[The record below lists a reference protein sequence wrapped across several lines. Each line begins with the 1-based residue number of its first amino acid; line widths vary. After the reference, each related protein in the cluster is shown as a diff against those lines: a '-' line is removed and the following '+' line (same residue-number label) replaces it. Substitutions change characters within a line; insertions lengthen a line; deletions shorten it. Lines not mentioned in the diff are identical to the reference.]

1 MMVSDSGAAFG
12 ALHHS
17 KFTILRT
24 PNSLLMKG
32 ITSLISVLFLCPLL
46 AFSSFNAD
54 SELNKIKASDVVGPI
69 EIIDE
74 ATGIVETLN
83 EGQIFPAEGTIVTGE
98 EASVILYFSNG
109 SLLVVGAE
117 TSLNINEFDQKPFD
131 SAATYEGVNVVNQNV
146 NQYFLGNEQ
155 NGIYNGYSWW
165 PLLTGACE
173 ATSFSHFY
181 NYEPHTFNNVVPKHG
196 ILSQLYFTQLQR
208 SLVSFGTK
216 YSGMK
221 KNAGPPYYRAAKP
234 WPPIDANNDYKRFK
248 SLSPAL

>member
-1 MMVSDSGAAFG
+1 MATFRDVATGAQETRPFTSISINPPARTVDALKDSPGELLDSDGLVNVDPLTLRHRKYKNVFAFG
-12 ALHHS
+12 DCA
-17 KFTILRT
+17 
-24 PNSLLMKG
+24 SLDTNRN
-32 ITSLISVLFLCPLL
+32 IF
-46 AFSSFNAD
+46 
-54 SELNKIKASDVVGPI
+54 
-69 EIIDE
+69 
-74 ATGIVETLN
+74 AT
-83 EGQIFPAEGTIVTGE
+83 
-98 EASVILYFSNG
+98 
-109 SLLVVGAE
+109 
-117 TSLNINEFDQKPFD
+117 
-131 SAATYEGVNVVNQNV
+131 AAQVNVVNQNV

-234 WPPIDANNDYKRFK
+234 WPPIEANNDYKRFK